1 MSGPGDDIALPPPA
15 GAEATAAP
23 AATAANEANAAN
35 AAPAAPSVARRVKG
49 LTRDSL
55 VYGLGMAGQKLI
67 GLLLLPILTRVFEPA
82 EYGASELIGL
92 LQLMISYFV
101 VLGNDAA
108 LLRFIFDTDSELE
121 RRRIAALGLLFRVAA
136 AVGFTLLLLPA
147 SGGLSRLIFAN
158 TNYTALIM
166 LTLADLPFTTVV
178 KFSIDL
184 LRVRLR
190 PAEFVAYSL
199 GNLAAIA
206 ILTLVLVPSVL
217 PIELP
222 LLGLEVTL
230 HGQGLGLT
238 GVFLARLI
246 ADVLFTAI
254 GLLWTWNDLAR
265 PRELG
270 VLGAMLRY
278 GLPLVPVGLA
288 QFVLAYADRYVLN
301 RYVSL
306 DQVGPYSVGAKVS
319 SFMMLFV
326 AAFQYAWGPFAI
338 SIFREANARETYAKV
353 FSLYAF
359 VAGAIGLV
367 LTCLAREFLAT
378 ITTSHY
384 VHGYRVAGF
393 LVFAA
398 MANGA
403 FFIPATGLQ
412 IAKRTGVMG
421 AIAVFSAVLN
431 VALNLLLV
439 GPLDVYGVA
448 TASLVAQTV
457 STALLFAVAQRIYP
471 VPFHPGRVALTF
483 MMAIGLAAV
492 GIYFGRTG
500 SGAAVAATAGAL
512 GLYVAGTIGLRV
524 VAVQDFVIL
533 RNYLQK
539 KTAVW
544 RG

>member
-1 MSGPGDDIALPPPA
+1 MGVGGDMAIPPA
-15 GAEATAAP
+15 GRDDLAG
-23 AATAANEANAAN
+23 
-35 AAPAAPSVARRVKG
+35 APSVARRVKG
-49 LTRDSL
+49 LTKDSL

-67 GLLLLPILTRVFEPA
+67 GLLLLPVLTRVFQPA

-108 LLRFIFDTDSELE
+108 LLRFIFDTDSETE
-121 RRRIAALGLLFRVAA
+121 RRRIAALGLLFRLVV
-136 AVGFTLLLLPA
+136 AVGLTLLLLPA
-147 SGGLSRLIFAN
+147 AGGLSRLIFEN
-158 TNYTALIM
+158 TDYASLIV
-166 LTLADLPFTTVV
+166 LTLFDLPFATVV
-178 KFSIDL
+178 KFCIDL

-190 PAEFVAYSL
+190 PAQFVAYSL
-199 GNLAAIA
+199 GNLLAIA
-206 ILTLVLVPSVL
+206 VLTIVLTPAVL
-217 PIELP
+217 PFEVP
-222 LLGLEVTL
+222 LLGIEVTI
-230 HGQGLGLT
+230 HGRGMGLT

-246 ADVLFTAI
+246 ADVVFAVV
-254 GLLWTWNDLAR
+254 GLLWTWKDYNL
-265 PRELG
+265 PRSLV
-270 VLGAMLRY
+270 VLGGMLRY

-301 RYVSL
+301 HYVSL
-306 DQVGPYSVGAKVS
+306 DQVGPYSVGAKVA

-367 LTCLAREFLAT
+367 LTCLAREFLAL

-403 FFIPATGLQ
+403 FLIPATGLQ
-412 IAKRTGVMG
+412 IAKRTGWMG
-421 AIAVFSAVLN
+421 GIAVIAAALN
-431 VALNLLLV
+431 VGLNLLLV

-448 TASLVAQTV
+448 TASLVAQAAAV
-457 STALLFAVAQRIYP
+457 IILFVVAQRIYP
-471 VPFHPGRVALTF
+471 VPFHAGRVALTF
-483 MMAIGLAAV
+483 LMAIGLAAV

-500 SGAAVAATAGAL
+500 AGAAVISTIAAL
-512 GLYVAGTIGLRV
+512 GLYCAGTIGLKV
-524 VAVQDFVIL
+524 IDMQDFVIL

-539 KTAVW
+539 KTAAW

>member
-1 MSGPGDDIALPPPA
+1 MGVGTDLPAPGPGGPEGDS
-15 GAEATAAP
+15 T
-23 AATAANEANAAN
+23 
-35 AAPAAPSVARRVKG
+35 PSVARRVKG
-49 LTRDSL
+49 LTKDSM

-67 GLLLLPILTRVFEPA
+67 GLILLPILTRIFEPA

-92 LQLMISYFV
+92 LQLLITYFV
-101 VLGNDAA
+101 VFGNDAA
-108 LLRFIFDTDSELE
+108 LLRYIFDTDSEMD
-121 RRRIAALGLLFRVAA
+121 RRRIAALGLSFRAIM
-136 AVGFTLLLLPA
+136 AVLFTLLLLPMA
-147 SGGLSRLIFAN
+147 GNFSQLIFRN
-158 TNYTALIM
+158 LDYSSLIV
-166 LTLADLPFTTVV
+166 LTLLDLPFTTTV
-178 KFSIDL
+178 KFCIDL

-190 PAEFVAYSL
+190 PGQFVAYSL

-206 ILTLVLVPSVL
+206 ILTLVFTPDVL
-217 PIELP
+217 HVELP
-222 LLGLEVTL
+222 LVGAEVVL
-230 HGQGLGLT
+230 HGQGMGLT
-238 GVFLARLI
+238 GLFLARLV
-246 ADVLFTAI
+246 ADVIFTVI
-254 GLLWTWNDLAR
+254 GLIWTWKDLSL
-265 PRELG
+265 PKSLG
-270 VLGAMLRY
+270 VLGDMLRY

-306 DQVGPYSVGAKVS
+306 DQVGPYSVGAKVA

-338 SIFREANARETYAKV
+338 SIFREANARQTYAKV

-367 LTCLAREFLAT
+367 LTCLAREFLAF
-378 ITTSHY
+378 ITTGHY
-384 VHGYRVAGF
+384 VHGYRMAGF

-421 AIAVFSAVLN
+421 GIAVFAAILN
-431 VALNLLLV
+431 VALSLLLV
-439 GPLDVYGVA
+439 RPLDVYGVA

-457 STALLFAVAQRIYP
+457 ATVVLFAVAQRIYP

-483 MMAIGLAAV
+483 FMAISLAAA

-500 SGAAVAATAGAL
+500 AGAALISTLVAL
-512 GLYVAGTIGLRV
+512 GLYVVGTLGLKV
-524 VAVQDFVIL
+524 IDMQDLTIL

-539 KTAVW
+539 KTATW